1 MFSFVA
7 DIVQE
12 VAGLGIIPDCLS
24 GKETRRACGKIRL
37 RGPVK
42 RDLKIEIEFVGHQ
55 GGIKCHP

>member
-24 GKETRRACGKIRL
+24 GKETRRACGKSHFE
-37 RGPVK
+37 G
-42 RDLKIEIEFVGHQ
+42 Q
-55 GGIKCHP
+55 